1 MVEWDEI
8 CRDFSEIRSS
18 YNQTERNLL
27 KKPIKAEKIQ
37 PEEEVSDDR
46 SKCSESKYIRKFVM
60 PLVHDALVQMI
71 DQAKKEDV
79 FKKWL
84 K

>member
-1 MVEWDEI
+1 MVEWDKI
-8 CRDFSEIRSS
+8 CRDFSEIRAS
-18 YNQTERNLL
+18 YNPTENER
-27 KKPIKAEKIQ
+27 KPFKAEKIQ

-79 FKKWL
+79 FKQWL
-84 K
+84 QF

>member
-8 CRDFSEIRSS
+8 CRDFSEIRASCNPS
-18 YNQTERNLL
+18 ENE

-46 SKCSESKYIRKFVM
+46 QECSESKYIRKFVM
-60 PLVHDALVQMI
+60 PLVREALVQMI
-71 DQAKKEDV
+71 YQAEKEDV
-79 FKKWL
+79 FKQWL
-84 K
+84 Q